1 MAKQTAWKNARYEAD
16 DEEFE
21 VAVLYNISDIKF
33 GPEVSVE
40 GVKRQSLRAVVVA
53 APVFAAYGLDCWITS
68 WVRPDDDDS
77 LHKYGMAVDLDTS
90 LKTASLKLLL
100 AIEAEIQRLLG
111 ENYFVTYHKSHFHI
125 EYDPGNQGIAPYL
138 EA

>member
-1 MAKQTAWKNARYEAD
+1 MAKQRPWKVARHEPIDEKLEIGAQVNIAD
-16 DEEFE
+16 
-21 VAVLYNISDIKF
+21 IQF
-33 GPEVSVE
+33 GPEVIVD
-40 GVKRQSLRAVVVA
+40 GVKRQSMRAVVVA

-68 WVRPDDDDS
+68 WVRPEDDDS

-90 LKTASLKLLL
+90 NKAASLKLLL

-111 ENYFVTYHKSHFHI
+111 SNYYVLYHKSHFHI
-125 EYDPGNQGIAPYL
+125 ECDPGNQGVRPYL